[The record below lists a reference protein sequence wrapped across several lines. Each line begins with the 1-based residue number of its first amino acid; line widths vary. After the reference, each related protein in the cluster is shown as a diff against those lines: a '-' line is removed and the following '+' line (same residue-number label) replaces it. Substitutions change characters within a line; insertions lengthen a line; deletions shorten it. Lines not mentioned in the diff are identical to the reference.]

1 MSNDLP
7 KPQQS
12 EEVDLGQLFK
22 LIGNAFDRFFRFIG
36 NIFKTLF
43 LAFVWFVFFIKK
55 HIIKLFIAG
64 FIGVLL
70 GFSLETAL
78 EPVYKSYATIKQNY
92 QTGENLYNS
101 ISYYKDLVRQKDI
114 NTLKKSLNIEEAEAA
129 SILDF
134 EIVPILTENE
144 KIQNYDTYIKTLD
157 SMVASKV
164 TYETYVA
171 NFEDYNYEYQQIA
184 IKAKARNNFKKVF
197 DKIIENIDTNEFFK
211 REQKKDLTELKNQES
226 SLIEA
231 LNQSD
236 SLQSTYKR
244 VLEKVS
250 GKENGGQ
257 TSITIEGSTQIDK
270 TKEFDLYKSDLELRE
285 KLVENRRKQA
295 DKEFVIEVVSSKQES
310 GIIDKTKKVFG
321 KTVTNKMFYAVGIV
335 LLTLLVLLSLEF
347 IKFLE
352 KYKTDK

>member
-7 KPQQS
+7 QPKQND
-12 EEVDLGQLFK
+12 EVDLGQLFK

-36 NIFKTLF
+36 SIFTSLF
-43 LAFVWFVFFIKK
+43 LAFVWLVFFIKK
-55 HIIKLFIAG
+55 HILKFVIAG
-64 FIGVLL
+64 VIGVAL
-70 GFSLETAL
+70 GFLLENAL

-92 QTGENLYNS
+92 KTGENLYNS
-101 ISYYKDLVRQKDI
+101 ISYYKDLVRQRDI
-114 NTLKKSLNIEEAEAA
+114 NTLKNSLNIEEVEAA

-134 EIVPILTENE
+134 DILPVVTENE
-144 KIQNYDTYIKTLD
+144 KLQNYDAYIKTLD
-157 SMVASKV
+157 SAVASKV
-164 TYETYVA
+164 TYQAYIA

-197 DKIIENIDTNEFFK
+197 DKIIENIDKNTFFE
-211 REQKKDLTELKNQES
+211 REQEKDLTQLKNEES
-226 SLIEA
+226 ALLEA
-231 LNQSD
+231 LNKSD

-244 VLEKVS
+244 VLEKVLDN
-250 GKENGGQ
+250 GKTAQ

-321 KTVTNKMFYAVGIV
+321 KTVSNKMFYAVGIV
-335 LLTLLVLLSLEF
+335 FLTLLVLLGLEF

-352 KYKTDK
+352 KYKK